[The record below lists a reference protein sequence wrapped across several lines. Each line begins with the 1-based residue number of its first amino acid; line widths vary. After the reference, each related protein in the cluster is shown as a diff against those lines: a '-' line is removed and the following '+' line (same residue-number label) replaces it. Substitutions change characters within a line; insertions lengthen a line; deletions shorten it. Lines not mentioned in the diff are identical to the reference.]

1 MKRQVPLALCF
12 LFGVAMIYTQFS
24 PHQYSDAVYKEV
36 IKWGLII
43 SPFALVLAVVTLI
56 QTHVSRIRFR
66 SEHWQYSFIVFIGMI
81 VMVAVG
87 LFFVP
92 NWLLNLLPENVST
105 ALADVQ
111 IGPQNPVFVWL
122 YDNVQVPMD
131 ATMFSLLAFF
141 IASAAF
147 RAFRARAFEATLLLI
162 TAMFV
167 MMGNIPVGDIIWNK
181 VISWLPLPESWVLLE
196 DGTSRLEDGAS
207 WLRQWILD
215 VPNTAARRGIILGVS
230 LGVISQSIRIIL
242 GIERSY
248 LGGGD

>member
-24 PHQYSDAVYKEV
+24 PHQYSDALYKEV

-56 QTHVSRIRFR
+56 QTHASRIRFR

-81 VMVAVG
+81 AMVCVG
-87 LFFVP
+87 VP
-92 NWLLNLLPENVST
+92 FGEL
-105 ALADVQ
+105 
-111 IGPQNPVFVWL
+111 NPVFVWL

-167 MMGNIPVGDIIWNK
+167 MMGNIPVGDLIWNE
-181 VISWLPLPESWVLLE
+181 VMSWIPFPESWS
-196 DGTSRLEDGAS
+196 TWTDGAS

>member
-12 LFGVAMIYTQFS
+12 LFGIAMIFTQFS
-24 PHQYSDAVYKEV
+24 PHSYSQAVYREV
-36 IKWGLII
+36 IVWGLII
-43 SPFALVLAVVTLI
+43 SPFALVLAVATLV
-56 QTHVSRIRFR
+56 QTHISRVRFR
-66 SEHWQYSFIVFIGMI
+66 SEHWQYSLVVFVGMI
-81 VMVAVG
+81 TMVCVG
-87 LFFVP
+87 VP
-92 NWLLNLLPENVST
+92 F
-105 ALADVQ
+105 
-111 IGPQNPVFVWL
+111 GPQNSVFVWL

-162 TAMFV
+162 AAMIV
-167 MMGNIPVGDIIWNK
+167 MMGNVPVGDLILNK
-181 VISWLPLPESWVLLE
+181 LISWMPGSDNPESWVHIFA
-196 DGTSRLEDGAS
+196 DGAS
-207 WLRQWILD
+207 RIRQWILD
-215 VPNTAARRGIILGVS
+215 IPNGAARRGIILGVS

>member
-56 QTHVSRIRFR
+56 QTHTSRIRFR

-81 VMVAVG
+81 VMVFVG
-87 LFFVP
+87 VP
-92 NWLLNLLPENVST
+92 FGQL
-105 ALADVQ
+105 
-111 IGPQNPVFVWL
+111 NPVFVWL

-167 MMGNIPVGDIIWNK
+167 MLGNIPVGDLVWNK

-196 DGTSRLEDGAS
+196 DGTSRIADGAS

>member
-12 LFGVAMIYTQFS
+12 LFGVAMILTQFS
-24 PHQYSDAVYKEV
+24 PHSYSQAVYREV
-36 IKWGLII
+36 IVWGLII
-43 SPFALVLAVVTLI
+43 SPFALVLAVATLA

-66 SEHWQYSFIVFIGMI
+66 SEHWQYSIVVFAGMI
-81 VMVAVG
+81 TMVCVG
-87 LFFVP
+87 VP
-92 NWLLNLLPENVST
+92 F
-105 ALADVQ
+105 
-111 IGPQNPVFVWL
+111 GPQNSVFEWL

-162 TAMFV
+162 AAMIV
-167 MMGNIPVGDIIWNK
+167 MMGNVPVGDLIWNK
-181 VISWLPLPESWVLLE
+181 LISWIAGPENQDSWVYSLA
-196 DGTSRLEDGAS
+196 DGAS
-207 WLRQWILD
+207 RFRQWILD
-215 VPNTAARRGIILGVS
+215 IPNGAARRGIILGVS

>member
-24 PHQYSDAVYKEV
+24 PHQYSDAIYKEV

-56 QTHVSRIRFR
+56 QTHASRIRFR
-66 SEHWQYSFIVFIGMI
+66 AEHWQYSFVVFIGMV
-81 VMVAVG
+81 VMVLAG
-87 LFFVP
+87 VP
-92 NWLLNLLPENVST
+92 FGE
-105 ALADVQ
+105 
-111 IGPQNPVFVWL
+111 QNTVLVWL

-167 MMGNIPVGDIIWNK
+167 MLGNIPVGDLIWNK
-181 VISWLPLPESWVLLE
+181 VMTWIPLPESW
-196 DGTSRLEDGAS
+196 TAPTDGAS